1 CSTTTTTEVVGQ
13 QSPEAELTEE
23 LNFTQCQGYDNF
35 EAEVTDASTTGANS
49 NYHIDWGDGSP
60 PYNSDIPPS
69 EFQHTYTGINIWTLT
84 YTVTGSNGCS
94 DIVTY
99 EVSNI
104 TNPAIGAATLG
115 NNSQCKPVEMCFVLS
130 EFLGNHESTDYI
142 VDFGDGSTPE

>member
-1 CSTTTTTEVVGQ
+1 PANTSSAPNPNHIFVSTGTGEETFTVSLTVTSANGCSTTTTTEVVGQ

-99 EVSNI
+99 EVS
-104 TNPAIGAATLG
+104 
-115 NNSQCKPVEMCFVLS
+115 
-130 EFLGNHESTDYI
+130 
-142 VDFGDGSTPE
+142 